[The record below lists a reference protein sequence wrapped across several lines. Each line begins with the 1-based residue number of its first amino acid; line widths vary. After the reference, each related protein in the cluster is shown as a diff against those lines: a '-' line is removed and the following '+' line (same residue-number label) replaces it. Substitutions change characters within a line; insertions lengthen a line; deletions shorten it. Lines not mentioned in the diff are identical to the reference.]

1 MGISVDWEVVLEPYE
16 KDSQCAHNLAMLF
29 YDLIQ
34 ANRAGKHRL
43 ITRTLYEGIK
53 EIYPFTKEC
62 REGFKLY
69 YLFLSGELAPEYEPD
84 RVYERV
90 FESKEV
96 V

>member
-1 MGISVDWEVVLEPYE
+1 MFVSVDWSVITESFEGDP
-16 KDSQCAHNLAMLF
+16 QGAHNLAMLF

-43 ITRTLYEGIK
+43 VTRTLYKGIK
-53 EIYPFTKEC
+53 EIYPLTREY

-69 YLFLSGELAPEYEPD
+69 YLFLSGKLAPEFEPD

-90 FESKEV
+90 FEEKKMP
-96 V
+96 